1 MTARSSAAVPIRD
14 APAHRATALPD
25 FCSIRVAIVLV
36 LAGELLAVILAIDS
50 PGTAADRWATLGLL
64 SVFVQLV
71 VLSWS
76 VLLCHA
82 RRYLGRFGDAGAA
95 IMACLLIVGIT
106 GLVSEAAVFAARGT
120 RLELLLPPQRHGEF
134 LLQNLAIAAI
144 VGAVILRYF
153 YVQAQTRRTVEAEE
167 RARFEALQARIRPH
181 FMFNSMN
188 TIASL
193 TRTDPALAEQVV
205 EDLSDLFRDVLA
217 EPDRPS
223 TLARELELARR
234 YLAIE
239 TLRLG
244 ERLRVEEHCAAD
256 RGDARVPSLLLQPL
270 VENAVYHGI
279 EPLVE
284 GGTIVIETAAANGVV
299 TVCIRNPY
307 PDRARVARP
316 GNHMALTNTAERLRL
331 QFGALARIESRG
343 EGGVFTV
350 RLVFPYEKA
359 AS

>member
-1 MTARSSAAVPIRD
+1 
-14 APAHRATALPD
+14 
-25 FCSIRVAIVLV
+25 
-36 LAGELLAVILAIDS
+36 
-50 PGTAADRWATLGLL
+50 
-64 SVFVQLV
+64 
-71 VLSWS
+71 
-76 VLLCHA
+76 
-82 RRYLGRFGDAGAA
+82 
-95 IMACLLIVGIT
+95 
-106 GLVSEAAVFAARGT
+106 VFAARGT

-223 TLARELELARR
+223 TLARELE
-234 YLAIE
+234 
-239 TLRLG
+239 
-244 ERLRVEEHCAAD
+244 RLRVEEHCAAD